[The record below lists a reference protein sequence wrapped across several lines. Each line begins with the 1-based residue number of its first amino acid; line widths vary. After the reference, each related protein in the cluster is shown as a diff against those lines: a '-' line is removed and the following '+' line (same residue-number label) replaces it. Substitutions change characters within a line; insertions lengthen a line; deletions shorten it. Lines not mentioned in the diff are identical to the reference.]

1 MIFCNYF
8 HVLRYNIFIFYFSYQ
23 DVKGV
28 LTDNNFQWNAERSPL
43 KSSKVIN
50 DISKIVQE
58 EGGEKLPED
67 SGILRTRFEVF
78 RFVASQYKGYDLDD
92 PEKKKAFESVL
103 KIALEGDTLQ
113 ASWPPKDEVKCDEP
127 VVVKRGRVLRIYK
140 QSEVAPVGY
149 IRTSDGSIVKFGQE
163 HFVAD
168 FPLPLQAGDEVSYL
182 VGRKTSSMLGAS
194 IRVTTYEK
202 PIDLESANKFL
213 LYVKGAD
220 KDLGCLFRAL
230 QYHSFFKRILSDDQL
245 LSDQNGTVAKEIIRL
260 SASSI
265 VIQFPIESERE
276 KEYNKVFTDEDS
288 SVQVD
293 RSEQKKFLRMFS
305 RCSLFEC
312 ISQSDDLDEQ
322 FLLKAFKLILAL
334 LREFPGEREH
344 ICDAVISLASKLSP
358 EKSVKVWN
366 LVFFTVS
373 RPSADVYTQSWRN
386 VPEMMS
392 FKEFQTRLETKAS
405 DNPRLEVVKPTYS
418 SREEYF
424 DTYYKLL
431 REDTYR
437 ELCSTIYRSIHK
449 QPNRKEDAIYKIEFR
464 GVEIS
469 RTGGSCCRVRY
480 TPCTDAVKQEGKENS
495 LFLHSGNLF
504 CILSHSGDFWS
515 HKKGDVLFAVKEM
528 EDNWCAERDSDHPVN
543 DKPV

>member
-1 MIFCNYF
+1 M
-8 HVLRYNIFIFYFSYQ
+8 
-23 DVKGV
+23 
-28 LTDNNFQWNAERSPL
+28 
-43 KSSKVIN
+43 
-50 DISKIVQE
+50 
-58 EGGEKLPED
+58 
-67 SGILRTRFEVF
+67 F
-78 RFVASQYKGYDLDD
+78 RFVASQNKGCDLDD
-92 PEKKKAFESVL
+92 PEKKKAFESDL

-113 ASWPPKDEVKCDEP
+113 ASWPPKDGGERDGPRFVK
-127 VVVKRGRVLRIYK
+127 GRVLGIYN

-149 IRTSDGSIVKFGQE
+149 IRTSDGSIVEFGQE
-163 HFVAD
+163 HFVAE
-168 FPLPLQAGDEVSYL
+168 FPLPLRAGDEVS
-182 VGRKTSSMLGAS
+182 SMLGGS

-220 KDLGCLFRAL
+220 KDSGCLFRAL
-230 QYHSFFKRILSDDQL
+230 RYQCFFAKILSDDQL

-288 SVQVD
+288 SVRVD

-305 RCSLFEC
+305 RCSLFKC

-334 LREFPGEREH
+334 LREIPGEREH
-344 ICDAVISLASKLSP
+344 ICDAVISLASKLNP

-392 FKEFQTRLETKAS
+392 LKEFQTRLETRAS
-405 DNPRLEVVKPTYS
+405 GKDHKPRLEVVKPTYS

-424 DTYYKLL
+424 NTYYKLL

-437 ELCSTIYRSIHK
+437 KLCSTIYRFIHE
-449 QPNRKEDAIYKIEFR
+449 QPNQEKDAIYEIEFR

-469 RTGGSCCRVRY
+469 RTGGSCCRVQY
-480 TPCTDAVKQEGKENS
+480 TPSTNAVKQEGKENS
-495 LFLHSGNLF
+495 LFLRSGNLF

-528 EDNWCAERDSDHPVN
+528 EDNWHAGRDSNPLVN
-543 DKPV
+543 DKHV